1 MELLEGRKNFM
12 IIDIFLPLSLIFI
25 MFTLGLGLTL
35 NDFINLVHTP
45 KAFFVGIMNQ
55 MFLLPLVAFIIISL
69 MGITKEI
76 AVGMMILASCPG
88 GVTSNIITKLAKGD
102 TALSI
107 SYTAVI
113 SILTIVSLPM
123 ITGFSM
129 KYFMGADAPPLNLLS
144 LGFTMFLITALP
156 VGIGLSVR
164 SKYRTFADSFEATAT
179 KISIILFIIIIL
191 GALASEWN
199 TFINNLLKLGP
210 AIILL
215 MVVMITIGYKSS
227 NWFKMNNRQA
237 VTVAIESGI
246 QNGTVGITIG
256 NLIIN
261 PETGLSILSIP
272 SGVYGILMYFI
283 CLPFVFWYIKTK
295 HK

>member
-144 LGFTMFLITALP
+144 LGLTMFLITALP

-179 KISIILFIIIIL
+179 KISTILFIIIIL
-191 GALASEWN
+191 GALVSEWN
-199 TFINNLLKLGP
+199 TFIDNLLKLGP
-210 AIILL
+210 AIIIL

-283 CLPFVFWYIKTK
+283 CLPFVFWYIKNN

>member
-1 MELLEGRKNFM
+1 M

-25 MFTLGLGLTL
+25 MFTLGLGLTSKDFL
-35 NDFINLVHTP
+35 NLIKSP

-55 MFLLPLVAFIIISL
+55 MIILPLVAFIILLL

-113 SILTIVSLPM
+113 SILTIFTLPI
-123 ITGFSM
+123 ITGISM
-129 KYFMGADAPPLNLLS
+129 KYFMGADAPPINLLS
-144 LGFTMFLITALP
+144 LGLTMFLITAIP
-156 VGIGLSVR
+156 VCIGLLIR
-164 SKYRTFADSFEATAT
+164 SKFQSFADSFESKAT
-179 KISIILFIIIIL
+179 KISTILFVIIIL
-191 GALASEWN
+191 GALLSEWN
-199 TFINNLLKLGP
+199 TFINNLYQLGP

-215 MVVMITIGYKSS
+215 MVAMIAIGYKSS
-227 NWFKMNNRQA
+227 EWFKMNQQQS

-256 NLIIN
+256 NIIIN

-283 CLPFVFWYIKTK
+283 CLPFVFWYTK
-295 HK
+295 RIYR

>member
-1 MELLEGRKNFM
+1 M
-12 IIDIFLPLSLIFI
+12 IIDIFLPLSLVFI
-25 MFTLGLGLTL
+25 MFTLGLGLTP
-35 NDFINLVHTP
+35 NDFVNLLRKP
-45 KAFFVGIMNQ
+45 KAFFVGIINQ
-55 MFLLPLVAFIIISL
+55 MILLPITAFIIVSL

-88 GVTSNIITKLAKGD
+88 GVTSNMITKLAKGD

-113 SILTIVSLPM
+113 SVLTIITLPI

-129 KYFMGADAPPLNLLS
+129 NHFMGAEAPPMNLVS
-144 LGFTMFLITALP
+144 LGLTMFLITALP
-156 VGIGLSVR
+156 VGIGLIVR
-164 SKYRTFADSFEATAT
+164 SKNRPFADSFEITAT
-179 KISIILFIIIIL
+179 KISTILFIIIII
-191 GALASEWN
+191 GALFSEWN
-199 TFINNLLKLGP
+199 TFINNLTALGP

-215 MVVMITIGYKSS
+215 MVVMITIGYNSS
-227 NWFKMNNRQA
+227 NWLKMNGPQS

-246 QNGTVGITIG
+246 QNATVGITIG

-283 CLPFVFWYIKTK
+283 CLPFVFWYLKNQ
-295 HK
+295 

>member
-1 MELLEGRKNFM
+1 M

-25 MFTLGLGLTL
+25 MFTLGIGLTS
-35 NDFINLVHTP
+35 NDFTNLLHNP
-45 KAFFVGIMNQ
+45 KAFFIGIINQ
-55 MFLLPLVAFIIISL
+55 MIILPIVAFIIILL

-76 AVGMMILASCPG
+76 AVGIMILASCPG

-113 SILTIVSLPM
+113 SLFTIITLPM
-123 ITGFSM
+123 VTVLSM
-129 KYFMGADAPPLNLLS
+129 NHFMGIEAPPLNLIS
-144 LGFTMFLITALP
+144 LGFTMFFVTAIP
-156 VGIGLSVR
+156 VGVGLLVR
-164 SKYRTFADSFEATAT
+164 VKNKSFADNFEIIAT
-179 KISIILFIIIIL
+179 KISTILFIIIII
-191 GALASEWN
+191 GALASEWK
-199 TFINNLLKLGP
+199 TFIDNLYQIGP

-215 MVVMITIGYKSS
+215 IISMLIIGYKTS
-227 NWFKMNNRQA
+227 NWFKMNNQQS

-256 NLIIN
+256 NIIIN

-272 SGVYGILMYFI
+272 SGVYGVLMYFI
-283 CLPFVFWYIKTK
+283 CLPFVFWYIKRINI
-295 HK
+295 

>member
-1 MELLEGRKNFM
+1 M
-12 IIDIFLPLSLIFI
+12 IIDIFLPLSLVFI
-25 MFTLGLGLTL
+25 MFTLGLGLTP
-35 NDFINLVHTP
+35 NDFVNLLRKP
-45 KAFFVGIMNQ
+45 KAFFVGIINQ
-55 MFLLPLVAFIIISL
+55 MILLPITAFIIVSI

-88 GVTSNIITKLAKGD
+88 GVTSNMITKLAKGD

-113 SILTIVSLPM
+113 SVLTIITLPI

-129 KYFMGADAPPLNLLS
+129 GHFMGAEAPPMNLVS
-144 LGFTMFLITALP
+144 LGLTMFLITALP
-156 VGIGLSVR
+156 VGIGLIVR
-164 SKYRTFADSFEATAT
+164 SKNRNFADSFEITAT
-179 KISIILFIIIIL
+179 KISTILFIIIII
-191 GALASEWN
+191 GALLSEWN
-199 TFINNLLKLGP
+199 TFINNLTALGP

-215 MVVMITIGYKSS
+215 MVVMITIGYNSS
-227 NWFKMNNRQA
+227 NWLKMNGPQA

-246 QNGTVGITIG
+246 QNATVGITIG

-272 SGVYGILMYFI
+272 SGVYGILMYLI
-283 CLPFVFWYIKTK
+283 CLPFVFWYLKN